1 MDQKYIITSSDLRE
15 AEVNFAEAYPATDKS
30 LRKGQGLRPQADYFP
45 AFVSRLIIRAQLL
58 IPR

>member
-1 MDQKYIITSSDLRE
+1 MDQKYIIASSDLGE
-15 AEVNFAEAYPATDKS
+15 AEVIFAEVYPATNQS
-30 LRKGQGLRPQADYFP
+30 LRKGQGLWPQADYFP

>member
-1 MDQKYIITSSDLRE
+1 MDQKCIIASSDLGE
-15 AEVNFAEAYPATDKS
+15 AEVIFAEAYSATDES
-30 LRKGQGLRPQADYFP
+30 LRKGQGLRPQDDYFP